1 MSQFELWVEHF
12 ENEDFIVK
20 QAEAMQ
26 KLDDDLF
33 KKQRVE
39 HLSFEDEIPEELTA
53 EKYLLMYK
61 KIWAI
66 IRHDL
71 YKDIVARKK
80 ELRVSDLYPDEFN
93 KLYEATHKRFEHVR
107 QDVYC
112 LIMGEDDIEQSL
124 ARSYMQKAY
133 CCYATISSSAK
144 SGAEQVQAAKWSSLV

>member
-80 ELRVSDLYPDEFN
+80 ELRVSDLPPEEFN
-93 KLYEATHKRFEHVR
+93 KLYEATHRRFEHVR

-112 LIMGEDDIEQSL
+112 LIMGEDDIEQS
-124 ARSYMQKAY
+124 
-133 CCYATISSSAK
+133 
-144 SGAEQVQAAKWSSLV
+144 